1 MAYHNI
7 RTPVFYCNM
16 LEYLDRHGLIQ
27 HASGNSSERIYM
39 NFQRMGLWATAGNSA
54 NNVRTVYTDI
64 PISDWL
70 GSKCFYAILGHNGD
84 NAGAKVRLQYFGSGQ
99 SYQTIS
105 KSGDDLKVIVNGN
118 ISSETNT
125 FPYDG
130 WSLCTFN
137 GDDLEGNRS
146 IISFRMDAT
155 SGSYAHDLRYGAIA
169 VGNYFEAPSTD
180 LNVSISTEMDGIKSI
195 RTKGGYE
202 LTDYQYTR
210 GQNWVYSENY
220 ASEIAAWELA
230 TGENNLTRQGRRLFD
245 ISWSYLAD
253 SDVFPELSNHFPPSG
268 YDYDLD
274 DQKSLLVSSTLAG
287 ILEYSMGG
295 TIPILFQYSSDNNAP
310 DNFALVK
317 IDSKSVKITQQSA
330 GLYKVNLKLREVW

>member
-16 LEYLDRHGLIQ
+16 LEYLDRHGLIS
-27 HASGNSSERIYM
+27 HSDGNSSERIYM
-39 NFQRMGLWATAGNSA
+39 NFQRWGIWATAGNTGDT
-54 NNVRTVYTDI
+54 RTVTSDVNI
-64 PISDWL
+64 TDWL

-84 NAGAKVRLQYFGSGQ
+84 NAGAKVKVQYYKGN
-99 SYQTIS
+99 SYKTIS
-105 KSGDDLKVIVNGN
+105 SDLKVIVNGS
-118 ISSETNT
+118 ITSGVNT
-125 FPYDG
+125 FKYDG

-137 GDDLEGNRS
+137 GDSLDGDKKN
-146 IISFRMDAT
+146 ISFRMDAT

-169 VGNYFEAPSTD
+169 LGNYFEAPSTD
-180 LNVSISTEMDGIKSI
+180 LNVSIYTVMDGVKSI

-253 SDVFPELSNHFPPSG
+253 SDVFPELSNHFPPTG

-274 DQKSLLVSSTLAG
+274 GQKSLLVSSTLAG
-287 ILEYSMGG
+287 VLEYSMGG

-317 IDSKSVKITQQSA
+317 IDSNSIKITQTGFKTYQ
-330 GLYKVNLKLREVW
+330 VNLKLREVW